1 VSSID
6 KLKSTISQKGGLAPA
21 NRFSVIFTPPSQ
33 SILNLDIQGLIGS
46 AVSGN
51 FSPSQ
56 LVNDPRDI
64 AILCQ
69 SVTLPGS
76 TIATYEEGLHKQ
88 VRKFPYTFIDDEVT
102 MSFLLTNDYY
112 MRKMFDNWMSNIVN
126 KESHLVGYKNDY
138 SVDVIIQQLNQKNIP
153 VYGVKLEKAFPT
165 TISSSELSQDSG
177 EFVRFEV
184 TWAYDKYKPEGPLS
198 STLSTIRSGLDIL
211 G

>member
-1 VSSID
+1 MSSID

-64 AILCQ
+64 AILCK

-165 TISSSELSQDSG
+165 AISSSELSQDSG

>member
-1 VSSID
+1 MSSID

-138 SVDVIIQQLNQKNIP
+138 SVDVIIQQLNQKNVP

-165 TISSSELSQDSG
+165 TISSSELSQESG

-198 STLSTIRSGLDIL
+198 STLSTIRAGLDIL

>member
-1 VSSID
+1 MSSID

-165 TISSSELSQDSG
+165 AISSSELSQDSG

-198 STLSTIRSGLDIL
+198 STLSTIMSGLDIL

>member
-165 TISSSELSQDSG
+165 AISSSELSQDSG

>member
-1 VSSID
+1 
-6 KLKSTISQKGGLAPA
+6 
-21 NRFSVIFTPPSQ
+21 
-33 SILNLDIQGLIGS
+33 
-46 AVSGN
+46 
-51 FSPSQ
+51 
-56 LVNDPRDI
+56 
-64 AILCQ
+64 
-69 SVTLPGS
+69 
-76 TIATYEEGLHKQ
+76 
-88 VRKFPYTFIDDEVT
+88 
-102 MSFLLTNDYY
+102 

-165 TISSSELSQDSG
+165 AISSSELSQDSG

>member
-1 VSSID
+1 MSSID

-165 TISSSELSQDSG
+165 AISSSELSQDSG

-198 STLSTIRSGLDIL
+198 STLSTIKSGLDIL